1 MKKKIMA
8 MLLVG
13 SMAFGSIS
21 VCQAASEK
29 NTETVKVTSVFGED
43 EVELEYPEV
52 PERVVSMAGFATEML
67 LALGLEDHI
76 VGYAWQDNEV
86 LPQYQEAF
94 EKLEPLCPPAMDPGE
109 EKVLAAEPDLVLS
122 WASWSDEEYFNYKNL
137 AKNGINAYGFHSER
151 WSGGHLEDVYTDF
164 LNIGKIFRVEDKAEA
179 LVNEMKSNIEETAKK
194 VEDKEKVSV
203 FVCDASSNEESC
215 MTVGGGLPQELLEK
229 AGGENV
235 VTDVEA
241 NWKRGYSWEKIIAA
255 DPEWIVID
263 YYASA
268 DEADAVLN
276 LLKSDPQLNQM
287 QAVLKDQIVLVGL
300 TDISCSERID
310 ETVALLASEFH
321 GVE

>member
-1 MKKKIMA
+1 MRT
-8 MLLVG
+8 
-13 SMAFGSIS
+13 IS
-21 VCQAASEK
+21 YHSSGAVIYWD
-29 NTETVKVTSVFGED
+29 F
-43 EVELEYPEV
+43 
-52 PERVVSMAGFATEML
+52 
-67 LALGLEDHI
+67 
-76 VGYAWQDNEV
+76 
-86 LPQYQEAF
+86 YQEGELRLNTWKFA
-94 EKLEPLCPPAMDPGE
+94 KAMGE
-109 EKVLAAEPDLVLS
+109 ITGY
-122 WASWSDEEYFNYKNL
+122 EEMC
-137 AKNGINAYGFHSER
+137 IRDS
-151 WSGGHLEDVYTDF
+151 LEDVYTDF

-300 TDISCSERID
+300 TDISCSC
-310 ETVALLASEFH
+310 LLYTSRC
-321 GVE
+321 V